1 MQAFDNISQAND
13 STSVLTNTRLENQR
27 KTRVMA
33 SWAERLGWTT
43 AIVERR
49 FNNATRRTEDEPT
62 VALCGFDNA
71 LARAA
76 LEDAG
81 FALVIEA
88 GLGNGPT
95 AFMNFALHAF
105 PASRKAREIWK
116 TEIEPASPA
125 TDIAPAYAD
134 MREQGLAD
142 DCGIAVLASRAV
154 GVPFVSLTAA
164 AFVIAE
170 LLRRLHGGNAFE
182 VVSGSLLDLSSIET
196 VAQTAEAYPG
206 GFARARPAR

>member
-1 MQAFDNISQAND
+1 MCGRLELEPPLCFLPSSLFLLGLGNLGQAYLWMLGALPFAQAETRELVLQDFDNISQAND

-95 AFMNFALHAF
+95 AFMNFALTLF
-105 PASRKAREIWK
+105 PRRGKHVRSGRRK
-116 TEIEPASPA
+116 
-125 TDIAPAYAD
+125 
-134 MREQGLAD
+134 
-142 DCGIAVLASRAV
+142 
-154 GVPFVSLTAA
+154 
-164 AFVIAE
+164 
-170 LLRRLHGGNAFE
+170 
-182 VVSGSLLDLSSIET
+182 
-196 VAQTAEAYPG
+196 
-206 GFARARPAR
+206 